1 MQERPKLIVRA
12 KGKAQGRGIGSSI
25 GSQRGINGI
34 PRVNI
39 PHIPPEFL
47 HHLSETESESK
58 RPLTPS
64 VHRPVVHIPSVE
76 RIASD
81 GNNSERTKSTI
92 NSSEGIAVDPDRT
105 IRFKDQGFSSNP
117 FDD

>member
-1 MQERPKLIVRA
+1 MEEPHSVSGFYPFILAAQAGHGRKDLDTIYRLVRERPKLIVRA
-12 KGKAQGRGIGSSI
+12 KGKAQGRGIGSSSSI
-25 GSQRGINGI
+25 GSRRGINGI

-76 RIASD
+76 R
-81 GNNSERTKSTI
+81 KSP
-92 NSSEGIAVDPDRT
+92 V
-105 IRFKDQGFSSNP
+105 F
-117 FDD
+117 